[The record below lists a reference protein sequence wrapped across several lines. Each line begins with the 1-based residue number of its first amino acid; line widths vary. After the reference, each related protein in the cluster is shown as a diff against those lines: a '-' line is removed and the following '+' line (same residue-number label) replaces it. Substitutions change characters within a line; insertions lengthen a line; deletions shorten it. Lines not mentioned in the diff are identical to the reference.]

1 LRFTFIIFAI
11 IFFSCNIS
19 KKHEPRTI
27 ERSFYFW
34 KSVFKLSTQ
43 EKDALTNFKIQNL
56 YIKYFDV
63 DWNAS
68 RNTALPVA
76 QLTAPDSIF
85 LRTTKLNIVPT
96 VFITNETIFKINI
109 NQTEELANKII
120 VLVNSMNSNFGVKL
134 INELQ
139 IDCDWTAGTKDK
151 YFSLLKF
158 LKKKQNN
165 INFSSTIRLHQ
176 IKYLNK
182 TGVPPV
188 KKGMLMCYNM
198 GNLSNINTSNSILEV
213 DELKKYIGDL
223 QNYPLPLDVALPIF
237 EWKVLFRNNVF
248 KGIFENMPDS
258 LIAQNIFNKNGN
270 RNKALVDT
278 ILNGYEIKKND
289 IIRTEKS
296 NYTSVLK
303 TAKLISEKLS
313 GNIVRVSFFHL
324 DNLTLKKYKLYEMEN
339 IYDAMR

>member
-1 LRFTFIIFAI
+1 M
-11 IFFSCNIS
+11 
-19 KKHEPRTI
+19 
-27 ERSFYFW
+27 
-34 KSVFKLSTQ
+34 
-43 EKDALTNFKIQNL
+43 
-56 YIKYFDV
+56 
-63 DWNAS
+63 DWNTS
-68 RNTALPVA
+68 NNKALPVA
-76 QLTAPDSIF
+76 QLTAPDSFF
-85 LRTTKLNIVPT
+85 LRTTQLNIVPT

-109 NQTEELANKII
+109 DQTEALANKII
-120 VLVNSMNSNFGVKL
+120 ILVNSMNSNFGVKL

-158 LKKKQNN
+158 LQKKQNN
-165 INFSSTIRLHQ
+165 LNFSTTIRLHQ

-198 GNLSNINTSNSILEV
+198 GNLSNINTSNSILDV
-213 DELKKYIGDL
+213 DDLKKYIGDL
-223 QNYPLPLDVALPIF
+223 QNYPLPLDLALPIF
-237 EWKVLFRNNVF
+237 EWKVLFRQNVF
-248 KGIFENMPDS
+248 KGILENMPDS
-258 LIAQNIFNKNGN
+258 LITQNIFSKKAN
-270 RNKALVDT
+270 RYEALIDT
-278 ILNGYEIKKND
+278 VLQGYDIKKND

-313 GNIVRVSFFHL
+313 GNTVRVSFFHW
-324 DNLTLKKYKLYEMEN
+324 DNLTLKKYKLHEMEN